1 MKIAS
6 LRYAAGIAAVTV
18 SGVLLA
24 GCSGTTSPASTTSTS
39 KAAAT
44 TTTTSTKP
52 ATTTTTTTTSP
63 AATATT
69 YTMAQVAEHASATS
83 CWSAVNGSV
92 YDLTAWIS
100 AHPGGA
106 QRIQNMCGTDAS
118 AAFTAEH
125 GKESQPNSRLATSK
139 LGTLA

>member
-6 LRYAAGIAAVTV
+6 LRYAAGMAAVTV

-24 GCSGTTSPASTTSTS
+24 GCSGATAPASTTSTS

-44 TTTTSTKP
+44 TTATSTKP
-52 ATTTTTTTTSP
+52 ATTTTTTSQ

-106 QRIQNMCGTDAS
+106 QRIQNMCGKDAS

-125 GKESQPNSRLATSK
+125 GKESQPNSRLATFK
-139 LGTLA
+139 LGALA